1 MSSAAINAAKQQL
14 LSDDSDISANVPA
27 VASFEK
33 MELKEELLKGM
44 FTYGFKKPS
53 AIQQRF
59 IVPFLNGKDLIA
71 QASSGTGKTSAIAL
85 CLLQCV
91 NTSLRETQALVLS
104 PTRELAMQTQELT
117 MNLGVYM
124 GVGSHACVGGR
135 AMQEDTTRVDAGPQI
150 ISGTPGRVYDMIRRK
165 HLRTNALKVL
175 VLDEADEM
183 LGKGFKEQ
191 IHDIYRFLPPTQ
203 VVLVSATLPPDVLEM
218 TTKFM
223 TEPVRILV
231 KRDEITVD
239 EIRQYFVSVDKE
251 EYKFETLC
259 DLYDTLTVAHAVIFC
274 NTRKKVE
281 WLSRKMTQEQFS
293 VSSIHGEMPQPERE
307 LIMKDF
313 RDGKSR
319 VLITTDVWSRGI
331 DVEQI
336 SLIVN
341 YDLPLAREQYIHR
354 IGRTGRFGRR
364 GVAISLVKKDEIK
377 TLKDIEQF
385 YSTQIEE
392 LPSNLDTLFQV

>member
-1 MSSAAINAAKQQL
+1 MTDAQQL
-14 LSDDSDISANVPA
+14 LFDNDSAITANVPA
-27 VASFEK
+27 VARFEE
-33 MELKEELLKGM
+33 MGLKPDLLKGM
-44 FTYGFKKPS
+44 FAYGFKKPS

-59 IVPFLNGKDLIA
+59 VTPFLQGKDLIA

-85 CLLQCV
+85 CLLQAV
-91 NTSLRETQALVLS
+91 NASTRETQGLVLS
-104 PTRELAMQTQELT
+104 PTRELAVQTQELCV
-117 MNLGVYM
+117 NLGHHM
-124 GVGSHACVGGR
+124 GVSAYACVGGKGL
-135 AMQEDTTRVDAGPQI
+135 QEDIRRLDAGAHI
-150 ISGTPGRVYDMIRRK
+150 VSGTPGRVFDMIKRK
-165 HLRTNALKVL
+165 HLSTAGLKVL
-175 VLDEADEM
+175 VVDEADEM

-218 TTKFM
+218 TNRFM
-223 TEPVRILV
+223 TEPVKILV
-231 KRDEITVD
+231 QRDEITVD
-239 EIRQYFVSVDKE
+239 AIRQFFVAVDKE

-259 DLYDTLTVAHAVIFC
+259 DLYDTMTIAHAVIFC

-281 WLSRKMTQEQFS
+281 WLSRRMTQETFS
-293 VSSIHGEMPQPERE
+293 VSSMHGEMPQAERDI
-307 LIMKDF
+307 IMKDF

-319 VLITTDVWSRGI
+319 VLITTDVWARGI

-336 SLIVN
+336 SLIIN
-341 YDLPLAREQYIHR
+341 YDLPMAREQYIHR

-364 GVAISLVKKDEIK
+364 GIAISLVKKEELK

-392 LPSNLDTLFQV
+392 LPSNLEALFQV